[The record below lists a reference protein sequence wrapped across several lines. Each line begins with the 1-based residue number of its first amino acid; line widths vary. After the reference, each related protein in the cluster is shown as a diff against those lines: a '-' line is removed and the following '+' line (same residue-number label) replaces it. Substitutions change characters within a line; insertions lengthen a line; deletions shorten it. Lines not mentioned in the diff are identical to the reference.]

1 MKESINNEA
10 LQYIAGYVAYKF
22 RNKYSLET
30 PVPSFDS
37 LSEPVPDWLCFMSR
51 GGLLKP
57 NTKLFETAK
66 ILDCEFIKMRGNG
79 LSEEKRIFKN
89 LAEKTMSKLT
99 STSIPFEVVLCLS
112 RTRTYIKLRD
122 LNRKISFMNCKRQ
135 LNQKMSKFSNK
146 KM

>member
-1 MKESINNEA
+1 
-10 LQYIAGYVAYKF
+10 
-22 RNKYSLET
+22 
-30 PVPSFDS
+30 
-37 LSEPVPDWLCFMSR
+37 
-51 GGLLKP
+51 
-57 NTKLFETAK
+57 
-66 ILDCEFIKMRGNG
+66 MRGNG